1 MNCLWS
7 LTVIAKVSADCWDSF
22 CLTGDWTA
30 AWSRGDPEAT
40 IGWVKSEQQIKYL
53 GLLGSSQTDR
63 VPGPAHLSPA
73 PQTVGFLQARAAAYP
88 GSGRPLLLPSR
99 QFGPICFKNGK
110 SLFYLLQLS
119 QKSDFPPSTTK
130 PGIQP
135 PRTIKTVCFTSLGG
149 FTSCFYIFFSYISS
163 FFFFHWIEIA
173 NMDKKSYSLS

>member
-1 MNCLWS
+1 MM
-7 LTVIAKVSADCWDSF
+7 
-22 CLTGDWTA
+22 
-30 AWSRGDPEAT
+30 T

-53 GLLGSSQTDR
+53 GLLDSSQTDR

-88 GSGRPLLLPSR
+88 GSGRPLLPSR

-110 SLFYLLQLS
+110 NLFYLLQLS

-135 PRTIKTVCFTSLGG
+135 PRTIKTVYFTSLVS
-149 FTSCFYIFFSYISS
+149 FTSGFYIFFHNY
-163 FFFFHWIEIA
+163 FTFFHSIDIT
-173 NMDKKSYSLS
+173 NVNKKSY